1 MELKDRY
8 RIKRKKAFQRERIP
22 GWIRTRRCLH
32 PVLIRAI
39 KLARVAGKQKL
50 HVIKDDRNPSNKPIV
65 YACNHI
71 GWDDIQMTF
80 EAIQDHA
87 WLFWGNPEYRTP
99 HYYVLMGN
107 GAVCVDSYDKEDRR
121 IAKETAIRLL
131 KAGESLLIYPE
142 GAWNAISNLPV
153 MKLFPGAAEIAILS
167 GAEIVPIGIAQN
179 GPNEYCVSIGR
190 NFPTY
195 GYSVSEK
202 WVLTEKLRD
211 LIAKEV
217 WNTWEALPL
226 AKRADLPRNAQ
237 QAFEDFL
244 SSQMHGAFTMVE
256 VHRERFHDEK
266 EREADEAFRHLGDLA
281 VSRRN
286 SFLMNKR
293 CSGYLTF
300 HGCRSSTYNYCK
312 MGGDDNE
319 HQ

>member
-8 RIKRKKAFQRERIP
+8 RIKRKKAFQKERIP

-39 KLARVAGKQKL
+39 KLARVVGKQKL

-107 GAVCVDSYDKEDRR
+107 GTVCVDSYDKEDRR

-179 GPNEYCVSIGR
+179 GLDEYCVSIGP
-190 NFPTY
+190 NISTSD
-195 GYSVSEK
+195 YSVSEK
-202 WVLTEKLRD
+202 WILTDRLRD
-211 LIAKEV
+211 LIATEV
-217 WNTWEALPL
+217 WNTWEALPTS
-226 AKRADLPRNAQ
+226 KRIGLPRNAQ

-244 SSQMHGAFTMVE
+244 SSQMHGAFFMEE
-256 VHRERFHDEK
+256 VHKERFHDKK
-266 EREADEAFRHLGDLA
+266 EGEADEVFYHLNHLTA
-281 VSRRN
+281 SQRN
-286 SFLMNKR
+286 AFLMSKK
-293 CSGYLTF
+293 CSGYIL
-300 HGCRSSTYNYCK
+300 
-312 MGGDDNE
+312 
-319 HQ
+319 Q